1 MYECDC
7 EDCKIQ
13 LSANSKKTQFQS
25 VFNAVEKALKHLHQK
40 GGYKP
45 SELLKVPEYKAIIE
59 ETAKVFDEVIKDNA
73 VPEEMSQKLKND
85 AFIFSGLKTHAQLME
100 ATTML
105 LDDKGKVRNFEQFA
119 HDFNKINKNYNQN
132 YLEAEW
138 QFAISSSQSAAN
150 WAKIDETGRYNLQY
164 RTANDDR
171 VRDNHRVLHDITLP
185 QDDPFWLSYYPP
197 NGWRCRCRAVEV
209 LKSKYEVSDSQKA
222 QELGEKATTQIGA
235 NGKNKLEIFRFNPGA
250 EQKLFPPRHPY
261 NKVKGADEVKKEL
274 EKNTIEKELK
284 TPKDLSNHFENFAKE
299 YPEFF
304 VRGFKEIKITRQRN
318 VNGFT
323 DMNGTIALK
332 PDITDLCI
340 SAVNT
345 IKQGKPTS
353 FEQEKALS
361 TLHHEI
367 WHNANKP
374 GNMRMTP
381 AQTKVMELA
390 NEFVS
395 RKTLPQFLEKLGGKL
410 QNEELTKNR
419 NNTGYNT
426 MVVNYDKLIE
436 WTKAD
441 EKKVL
446 NSVKTT
452 LVENKYTE
460 QKNGL
465 VNAIIENSQYKVS
478 NNTISALIEY
488 AQKYDNK
495 TFEKLLE
502 KNSGLRK

>member
-13 LSANSKKTQFQS
+13 LSANGKKTQFQS

-222 QELGEKATTQIGA
+222 QELGEKATTQIDK

-250 EQKLFPPRHPY
+250 EQKLFPPKHPY
-261 NKVKGADEVKKEL
+261 NKVKGADEVKKTL
-274 EKNTIEKELK
+274 KNDTSQYDDDLFKSFGQNAEEYAKTETHQKALKINSNIRPAETFSVERYSVDFYTDINFYLRNGGEPKE
-284 TPKDLSNHFENFAKE
+284 
-299 YPEFF
+299 EFF
-304 VRGFKEIKITRQRN
+304 ERYR
-318 VNGFT
+318 
-323 DMNGTIALK
+323 
-332 PDITDLCI
+332 
-340 SAVNT
+340 
-345 IKQGKPTS
+345 
-353 FEQEKALS
+353 
-361 TLHHEI
+361 
-367 WHNANKP
+367 
-374 GNMRMTP
+374 
-381 AQTKVMELA
+381 KVM
-390 NEFVS
+390 
-395 RKTLPQFLEKLGGKL
+395 
-410 QNEELTKNR
+410 
-419 NNTGYNT
+419 
-426 MVVNYDKLIE
+426 
-436 WTKAD
+436 
-441 EKKVL
+441 
-446 NSVKTT
+446 
-452 LVENKYTE
+452 
-460 QKNGL
+460 
-465 VNAIIENSQYKVS
+465 
-478 NNTISALIEY
+478 
-488 AQKYDNK
+488 
-495 TFEKLLE
+495 
-502 KNSGLRK
+502 NSGLDKLESYNGTVYRGADLSPELINKYKKAAQTGEPYTENYYLSTSKSEKRAFERNTIYEIKSKNGKQIEELSYFSHEKEVLFKEGTQFKILKVYVDENINRNVIEMEEI

>member
-13 LSANSKKTQFQS
+13 LSANGKKTQFQS

-40 GGYKP
+40 GGYDP

-59 ETAKVFDEVIKDNA
+59 ETAKVFDEVIKDNV

-250 EQKLFPPRHPY
+250 EQKLFPPKHPY
-261 NKVKGADEVKKEL
+261 NKVKGADEVKKTL
-274 EKNTIEKELK
+274 KNDTSQYDDDLFKSFGQNAEEYAKTETHQKALKINSNIRPAETFSVERYSVDFYTDINFYLRNGGEPKE
-284 TPKDLSNHFENFAKE
+284 
-299 YPEFF
+299 EFF
-304 VRGFKEIKITRQRN
+304 ERYR
-318 VNGFT
+318 
-323 DMNGTIALK
+323 
-332 PDITDLCI
+332 
-340 SAVNT
+340 
-345 IKQGKPTS
+345 
-353 FEQEKALS
+353 
-361 TLHHEI
+361 
-367 WHNANKP
+367 
-374 GNMRMTP
+374 
-381 AQTKVMELA
+381 KVM
-390 NEFVS
+390 
-395 RKTLPQFLEKLGGKL
+395 
-410 QNEELTKNR
+410 
-419 NNTGYNT
+419 
-426 MVVNYDKLIE
+426 
-436 WTKAD
+436 
-441 EKKVL
+441 
-446 NSVKTT
+446 
-452 LVENKYTE
+452 
-460 QKNGL
+460 
-465 VNAIIENSQYKVS
+465 
-478 NNTISALIEY
+478 
-488 AQKYDNK
+488 
-495 TFEKLLE
+495 
-502 KNSGLRK
+502 NSGLDKLESYNGTVYRGSDLSPKVINQYKKAAETGEPYTENYYLSTSKYRDTAFERNTIYEIKSKNGKQIEELSYFSQEKEVLFKEGTQFRIKSVYFDENINRNVIEMEEI

>member
-13 LSANSKKTQFQS
+13 LSANGKKTQFQS

-138 QFAISSSQSAAN
+138 QFAISSSQSVAN

-222 QELGEKATTQIGA
+222 QELGEKATTQIDK

-250 EQKLFPPRHPY
+250 EQKLFPPKHPY
-261 NKVKGADEVKKEL
+261 NKVKEAEEAKKEL
-274 EKNTIEKELK
+274 EKEVKETQYKNTSMKELEAMYENQK
-284 TPKDLSNHFENFAKE
+284 INLENENIIMNNGYVATANSFAINEKLRLDKPLSDNDKKIVNALDSLIKENKLPDNFLLYRNDGIGFIEAHFGLDISKMNNQ
-299 YPEFF
+299 
-304 VRGFKEIKITRQRN
+304 EIVK
-318 VNGFT
+318 
-323 DMNGTIALK
+323 ALK
-332 PDITDLCI
+332 LTGKTEFSDKGFYSVSAIKEENVFKGRKIHTEIRTKKDTNAFIT
-340 SAVNT
+340 S
-345 IKQGKPTS
+345 
-353 FEQEKALS
+353 
-361 TLHHEI
+361 
-367 WHNANKP
+367 
-374 GNMRMTP
+374 
-381 AQTKVMELA
+381 
-390 NEFVS
+390 
-395 RKTLPQFLEKLGGKL
+395 
-410 QNEELTKNR
+410 
-419 NNTGYNT
+419 
-426 MVVNYDKLIE
+426 NYDESEIILGRNQKFRILDILE
-436 WTKAD
+436 ENNKVKIITETAD
-441 EKKVL
+441 
-446 NSVKTT
+446 
-452 LVENKYTE
+452 
-460 QKNGL
+460 
-465 VNAIIENSQYKVS
+465 
-478 NNTISALIEY
+478 
-488 AQKYDNK
+488 
-495 TFEKLLE
+495 
-502 KNSGLRK
+502 